1 MSGDKCASFFAAA
14 DSKATLIGCYAVA
27 PAGSVMMLVG
37 ADPGAGTAFTET
49 TDVRTVAA
57 YADLAGGQ
65 FDSWDSAVWNKT
77 DGYPQ
82 FIFA

>member
-1 MSGDKCASFFAAA
+1 
-14 DSKATLIGCYAVA
+14 
-27 PAGSVMMLVG
+27 MMLVG